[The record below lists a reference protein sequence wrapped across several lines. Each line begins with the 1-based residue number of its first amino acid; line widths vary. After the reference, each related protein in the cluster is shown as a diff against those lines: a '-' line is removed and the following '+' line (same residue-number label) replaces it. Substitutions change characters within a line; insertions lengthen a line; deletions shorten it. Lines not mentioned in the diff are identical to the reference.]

1 MSEEDEM
8 TQTNAIPRGLSRIR
22 GDLVSAVSRD
32 RSRAAGRRKAYLS
45 AAVAVLAVGAVG
57 SAIAAATGAF
67 SPAPPQV
74 KQTFEDL
81 NSGSDAPGVEA
92 SRAVQI
98 GVIDEHPAYAAPT
111 TGGGFCLFFAPNP
124 GRVQRSGPSGTVC
137 TPNDPGPDEIALT
150 PQMGH
155 DGGFAFGRVGAADA
169 VSVEIELPDASGIV
183 TAPVG
188 PDRFFLAGLP
198 DRALTA
204 LTYGKTVSA
213 VARNAEGTIVAR
225 SAPEGLGLGLPTET
239 TG

>member
-1 MSEEDEM
+1 M
-8 TQTNAIPRGLSRIR
+8 TETDAIPDGLSRIR

-32 RSRAAGRRKAYLS
+32 RSHEVGRRKAYLG
-45 AAVAVLAVGAVG
+45 AAVAVVAVGAVG

-81 NSGSDAPGVEA
+81 NSGPDAPGVDA
-92 SRAVQI
+92 SRAVEI

-111 TGGGFCLFFAPNP
+111 TEGGFCLYFAPNP
-124 GRVQRSGPSGTVC
+124 GRVQRSGPSGTAC
-137 TPNDPGPDEIALT
+137 TSNDPAPDEIALT

-169 VSVEIELPDASGIV
+169 LSVEIELPDASGIV
-183 TAPVG
+183 TTQVG
-188 PDRFFLAGLP
+188 PDRFFLAELP
-198 DRALTA
+198 ERALTA

-225 SAPEGLGLGLPTET
+225 STPQGLGLGMPTET
-239 TG
+239 TE